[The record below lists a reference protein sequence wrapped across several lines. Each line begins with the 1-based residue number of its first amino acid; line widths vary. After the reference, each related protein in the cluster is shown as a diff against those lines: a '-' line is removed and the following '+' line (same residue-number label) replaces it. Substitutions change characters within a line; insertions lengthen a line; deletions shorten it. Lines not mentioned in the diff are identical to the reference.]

1 MNQHDDSEGL
11 FQFLKETF
19 NDYLGW
25 LAALAAV
32 ITVYSLDSNEDNRSK
47 AEPKQNIFAKL
58 VSMLLQLVC
67 LVASLAVSTVLV
79 LYVFAGTWEWILSPS
94 FGFRFGQSWF
104 NPPSWLLLV
113 LWLLTPFTYYLYG
126 FVVQTLLDKTKK

>member
-47 AEPKQNIFAKL
+47 AEPKQNIVAKL
-58 VSMLLQLVC
+58 IFMLLQLVC
-67 LVASLAVSTVLV
+67 LVASLAVSTALAV
-79 LYVFAGTWEWILSPS
+79 YTIIGTWEWILSPS
-94 FGFRFGQSWF
+94 FGFGFGQSWF
-104 NPPSWLLLV
+104 NPPSWLLLI

-126 FVVQTLLDKTKK
+126 FVVQTLWDKTKK